1 MKLQAIMMAI
11 ALGVACLA
19 APAAAQ
25 DEKNDEK
32 NPPKSSNARFGDP
45 TSTGRM
51 YQGFLYGVI
60 KELNQSAMVLTQTA
74 AGTDQTIR
82 LRKKTKFVQDGKI
95 SSLDKFKA
103 GDKVWVDVD
112 KGRKPG
118 ELIAKKVVSG
128 VDLVAVP

>member
-1 MKLQAIMMAI
+1 MKLQTIMMAV

-19 APAAAQ
+19 TPVAAQ
-25 DEKNDEK
+25 DEK
-32 NPPKSSNARFGDP
+32 NPPKSSNVRFGDP
-45 TSTGRM
+45 GSTGRM
-51 YQGFLYGVI
+51 YEGFLYGVI
-60 KELNQSAMVLTQTA
+60 KELNQSEMVLTQTA
-74 AGTDQTIR
+74 AGPDQTIK

-95 SSLDKFKA
+95 SSLGKLKT

-112 KGRKPG
+112 KRKETG

>member
-1 MKLQAIMMAI
+1 MKLQTMMMAV

-19 APAAAQ
+19 TPVAAQ
-25 DEKNDEK
+25 DEK
-32 NPPKSSNARFGDP
+32 NPPKSSNVRFGDP
-45 TSTGRM
+45 GSTGRM
-51 YQGFLYGVI
+51 YEGFLYGVI
-60 KELNQSAMVLTQTA
+60 KELNQSEMVLTQTA
-74 AGTDQTIR
+74 AGPDQTIK

-95 SSLDKFKA
+95 SSLGKLKT

-112 KGRKPG
+112 KRKETG